1 MNARISNKFMWCN
14 LLTKFASYK
23 VPPVMVSTYGSIV
36 SLAMLVVQNSWNSTL
51 PIDLVVPHPFW
62 ITRTG
67 SLVHSHIASKCV
79 VDKVQLD
86 DSISSQINGRMNT
99 RLLGKMYIAIQSCKK
114 CSSAQKSSFFLQ
126 CIRQDFL
133 KLDDLPAST
142 PL

>member
-1 MNARISNKFMWCN
+1 MWRH
-14 LLTKFASYK
+14 LVTKFASYE
-23 VPPVMVSTYGSIV
+23 VPPVMVSTHGSIV

-51 PIDLVVPHPFW
+51 PIDLVVRHPFW

-67 SLVHSHIASKCV
+67 SLFHSHIASKCV

-86 DSISSQINGRMNT
+86 DSISQINGKLNT

-114 CSSAQKSSFFLQ
+114 CPEIKFFLQ
-126 CIRQDFL
+126 CIREDLL

-142 PL
+142 I